1 MMRRRNWKAMAVLA
15 AAVVAVSGCG
25 GANSGGGKTDGGN
38 SGQQPA
44 AATAAKEEE
53 PKAEDAKGKT
63 EGEAAAAPATDFP
76 TKAIDIVVPFSAGG
90 NVDLSCRILA
100 TELEKELGQPVSV
113 LNKEGGGAVIGQTYA
128 VTQKPDGYTMLA
140 LTSSYVTNVL
150 SGTTTYD
157 MDSIQP
163 IAQYCFDPELIVAS
177 ANSGIE
183 TLDQFLE
190 EGKER
195 ELLNSTPGFS
205 TSHHIASLI
214 FARDFGT
221 KFEYMHTV
229 GSSEQTVQ
237 LAGGHAEVGF
247 TTYAGAAS
255 LIEQGK
261 IKVLAICDKERSE
274 NLPDVPTVKEAT
286 GQEFIYGAYRGF
298 AVPAGTPD
306 EVVQVLA
313 NAMEKVMASEE
324 VATQFGNS
332 GLPVTYANTEDFSAL
347 LKKDYADMEAIQDL
361 IKE

>member
-1 MMRRRNWKAMAVLA
+1 MRKRNWKAMAVLA

-44 AATAAKEEE
+44 AETTAQEAGEKEETKE
-53 PKAEDAKGKT
+53 EKGS
-63 EGEAAAAPATDFP
+63 EAAAPATDFP
-76 TKAIDIVVPFSAGG
+76 AKAIDIVVPFSAGG
-90 NVDLSCRILA
+90 TVDLSCRILA

-177 ANSGIE
+177 ADSGIE

-324 VATQFGNS
+324 VAAQFGNS

>member
-1 MMRRRNWKAMAVLA
+1 MRKRNWKAMAVLA

-44 AATAAKEEE
+44 AETTAQEAGEKEETKE
-53 PKAEDAKGKT
+53 EKGS
-63 EGEAAAAPATDFP
+63 EAAAPATDFP
-76 TKAIDIVVPFSAGG
+76 AAGG
-90 NVDLSCRILA
+90 NVHLSCRILP
-100 TELEKELGQPVSV
+100 TELDKELGQPVSV

-177 ANSGIE
+177 ADSGIE

-324 VATQFGNS
+324 VAAQFGNS

>member
-44 AATAAKEEE
+44 AAAAAKEEE

-163 IAQYCFDPELIVAS
+163 IAQYCFDPELIVVS
-177 ANSGIE
+177 ADSGIE

>member
-1 MMRRRNWKAMAVLA
+1 MRKRNWKAMAVLA

-44 AATAAKEEE
+44 AETTAQEAGEKEETKE
-53 PKAEDAKGKT
+53 EKGS
-63 EGEAAAAPATDFP
+63 EAAAPATDFP
-76 TKAIDIVVPFSAGG
+76 AKAIDIVVPFSAGG

-177 ANSGIE
+177 ADSGIE

-324 VATQFGNS
+324 VAAQFG
-332 GLPVTYANTEDFSAL
+332 NTEDFSAL

>member
-1 MMRRRNWKAMAVLA
+1 MMRRRNWKAMVVLA

-44 AATAAKEEE
+44 AAAKEEE

-177 ANSGIE
+177 ADSGIE

>member
-1 MMRRRNWKAMAVLA
+1 MRKRNWKAMAVLA

-44 AATAAKEEE
+44 AETTAQEAGEKEEAKEE
-53 PKAEDAKGKT
+53 KGS
-63 EGEAAAAPATDFP
+63 EAAAPATDFP
-76 TKAIDIVVPFSAGG
+76 AKAIDIVVPFSAGG

-177 ANSGIE
+177 ADSGIE

-195 ELLNSTPGFS
+195 ELLKDRKS
-205 TSHHIASLI
+205 
-214 FARDFGT
+214 
-221 KFEYMHTV
+221 
-229 GSSEQTVQ
+229 
-237 LAGGHAEVGF
+237 
-247 TTYAGAAS
+247 
-255 LIEQGK
+255 
-261 IKVLAICDKERSE
+261 
-274 NLPDVPTVKEAT
+274 
-286 GQEFIYGAYRGF
+286 
-298 AVPAGTPD
+298 
-306 EVVQVLA
+306 VV
-313 NAMEKVMASEE
+313 
-324 VATQFGNS
+324 
-332 GLPVTYANTEDFSAL
+332 
-347 LKKDYADMEAIQDL
+347 
-361 IKE
+361 

>member
-1 MMRRRNWKAMAVLA
+1 MMRRRNWKAMVVLA

-177 ANSGIE
+177 ADSGIE

>member
-44 AATAAKEEE
+44 AAAAAKEEE

-63 EGEAAAAPATDFP
+63 EGEAAVAPATDFP

-177 ANSGIE
+177 ADSGIE

>member
-1 MMRRRNWKAMAVLA
+1 MRKRNWKAMAVLA

-44 AATAAKEEE
+44 AETTAQEAGEKEETKE
-53 PKAEDAKGKT
+53 EKGS
-63 EGEAAAAPATDFP
+63 EAAAPATDFP
-76 TKAIDIVVPFSAGG
+76 AKAIDIVVPFSAGG

-177 ANSGIE
+177 ADSGIE

-205 TSHHIASLI
+205 TSHLIASLI

-324 VATQFGNS
+324 VAAQFGNS

>member
-1 MMRRRNWKAMAVLA
+1 MMRRRNWKAMVVLA

-44 AATAAKEEE
+44 AAAKEEE

-113 LNKEGGGAVIGQTYA
+113 RNKEGGGAVIGQTYA

-177 ANSGIE
+177 ADSGIE